1 MKETRL
7 ERINSEIKK
16 SLSDI
21 FSKKINDPRV
31 SGIISVANVAI
42 TNDLSH
48 CKIDLSIFAP
58 NNDKQKEQQT
68 FDVIVSMTGFIRKE
82 LAQKIDL
89 RIMPELH
96 FRMYTGF
103 DESEKIN
110 KLLQGLNMKS
120 EE

>member
-48 CKIDLSIFAP
+48 CKIDLSIYS
-58 NNDKQKEQQT
+58 NNKQKEQQT
-68 FDVIVSMTGFIRKE
+68 FDAIVSMTGFIRKE
-82 LAQKIDL
+82 LAKKVDL

-110 KLLQGLNMKS
+110 KLLQGLNIKA